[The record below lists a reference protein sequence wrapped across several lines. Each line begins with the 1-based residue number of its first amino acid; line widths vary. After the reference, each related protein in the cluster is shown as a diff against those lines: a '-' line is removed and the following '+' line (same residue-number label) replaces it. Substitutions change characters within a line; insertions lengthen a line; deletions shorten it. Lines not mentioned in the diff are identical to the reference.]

1 MSDTMSAIL
10 RREMD
15 LWNIHKDED
24 IISEAKPILTN
35 VDFPYT

>member
-10 RREMD
+10 WREMS
-15 LWNIHKDED
+15 NIHKDED
-24 IISEAKPILTN
+24 IMSEAKPMLTN